1 MAFTIDSGNI
11 QPGVL
16 YRVFGS
22 SATVTYEGTTYPE
35 NDTFRGVAGAANF
48 TAAGGATVQE
58 VLELSGGE
66 AEFMVNGA
74 DQPVFAETLL
84 LQGMAVEF
92 ELTPAEMVVNET
104 TRLQGFALELIDYPF
119 YSFEVTETRL

>member
-11 QPGVL
+11 QPGFL

-22 SATVTYEGTTYPE
+22 SATVSYNGATYNE

-48 TAAGGATVQE
+48 TVSGGATVQE
-58 VLELSGGE
+58 VLELAGGD
-66 AEFMVNGA
+66 AVFGVNGA
-74 DQPVFAETLL
+74 DEPVFPENLM